1 MYLKYNKDV
10 KEFNELRINK
20 MNKKEKVLVRD
31 NKGIFL
37 KMFKRKFKNEFD
49 FSEDSFLLENESSL
63 KDFDRSIF
71 VVYDKEELI
80 DFLKLEKKGRNV
92 MVCLFDKQLHKS
104 FSLFKDIKNL
114 FLVDGSKSRTEMF
127 EDLNAYFKSK
137 SDFVPKIPNLNFLS
151 RNTSQEQ
158 FDNFQRALFFMV

>member
-1 MYLKYNKDV
+1 
-10 KEFNELRINK
+10 
-20 MNKKEKVLVRD
+20 
-31 NKGIFL
+31 
-37 KMFKRKFKNEFD
+37 
-49 FSEDSFLLENESSL
+49 
-63 KDFDRSIF
+63 

-151 RNTSQEQ
+151 RNTSQAQ